1 MQIELDAIHRQ
12 IGVTQFE
19 EALLEDYAEN
29 FFAQEFLRSA
39 TCQICRQCVPGFDL
53 SELVSRWRGR
63 EFKKVERTFDCVDGE
78 EARLVFA
85 AEVVVHAV
93 EMEGDV
99 DFGNAAAVKED
110 IAQAEEWRTKAMGT
124 RRANEEKK
132 DKGPGGITMDS
143 SGNLK

>member
-1 MQIELDAIHRQ
+1 MQIELNAIHRQ
-12 IGVTQFE
+12 IGITQFE

-39 TCQICRQCVPGFDL
+39 ICQICRQCVPGFDL

-63 EFKKVERTFDCVDGE
+63 EFKKVERAFDCVDGK

-85 AEVVVHAV
+85 AEVVVDTV

-99 DFGNAAAVKED
+99 DFGNALEWAEAK
-110 IAQAEEWRTKAMGT
+110 IAEQRKWAGGREFSQGVGLRDFRFERLDRRTNTA
-124 RRANEEKK
+124 R
-132 DKGPGGITMDS
+132 S
-143 SGNLK
+143 F